1 MSPVIDKV
9 KVVLDSKNYAT
20 KKESKHET
28 GIKNE
33 LLLEL
38 LLDSHIIGKIKVVLD
53 LKNYTT

>member
-9 KVVLDSKNYAT
+9 KVVLE
-20 KKESKHET
+20 KESKHET